1 MIYPELPY
9 KVFVKLATTDTDDID
24 QWCYEH
30 FGEQGH
36 KWDSY
41 FADDSP
47 YNYDQYFIFA
57 EHNDAVLFSLKWL

>member
-9 KVFVKLATTDTDDID
+9 KVLKKLPTTDTDEID
-24 QWCYEH
+24 RWCFEK
-30 FGEQGH
+30 FGEQGV

-41 FADDSP
+41 FADDNP